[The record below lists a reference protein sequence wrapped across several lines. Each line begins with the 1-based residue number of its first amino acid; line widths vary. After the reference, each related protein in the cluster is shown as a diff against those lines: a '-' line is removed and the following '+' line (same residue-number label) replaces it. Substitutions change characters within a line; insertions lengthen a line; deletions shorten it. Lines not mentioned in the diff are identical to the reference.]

1 MVRTLLVRGL
11 LTGLLAGLIAGGFA
25 FLLGESHVD
34 SAIALEEA
42 AAAKAETGA
51 GEPAGYDHSAEHD
64 QTAGHDHSAGHDEA
78 ARSGEGAGSGEAVGS
93 GGAGGHDHGDGATVS
108 RPVQKAGL
116 FLATGLY
123 GLAVGG
129 VFALVFAGLR
139 GRVGPRSDGR
149 LALAAAGVA
158 FTAVVLVPFLKY
170 PANPPAVGDPETIN
184 GRTLLYVVIVL
195 VGLAATAI
203 AVASARRVTSSDP
216 WVRWAAATGAFL
228 VPVFAAWVLLPEV
241 DEVPDGFPAALL
253 WEFRIASLGTQLV
266 FWAAFGVL
274 FGWAGDRAAARHP
287 LTTPPSPASSPLP
300 RPSSPGSSS

>member
-11 LTGLLAGLIAGGFA
+11 WAGLLAGLIAGGFA
-25 FLLGESHVD
+25 FAFGEPHVD

-42 AAAKAETGA
+42 AAPPAH
-51 GEPAGYDHSAEHD
+51 EPAGSPA
-64 QTAGHDHSAGHDEA
+64 SREA
-78 ARSGEGAGSGEAVGS
+78 AP
-93 GGAGGHDHGDGATVS
+93 HDHGHDQGEEAVIS

-149 LALAAAGVA
+149 LALATAGAA
-158 FTAVVLVPFLKY
+158 FTAVVLVPFVKY
-170 PANPPAVGDPETIN
+170 PANPPAVGDPATIN
-184 GRTLLYVVIVL
+184 DRTLLYVVIVL

-203 AVASARRVTSSDP
+203 AVATARRASSADP
-216 WVRWAAATGAFL
+216 WVRWVAAAGGFL
-228 VPVFAAWVLLPEV
+228 VPVIAAWVLLPGV
-241 DEVPDGFPAALL
+241 DEVPGGFPATLL
-253 WEFRIASLGTQLV
+253 WEFRIASLGTQVV

-274 FGWAGDRAAARHP
+274 FGWASDRASARHAATTRP
-287 LTTPPSPASSPLP
+287 ATAPPTSPTTSSTPPSPASS
-300 RPSSPGSSS
+300 S

>member
-11 LTGLLAGLIAGGFA
+11 LTGLLAGLVAGGFA
-25 FLLGESHVD
+25 FLFGEPHVD

-42 AAAKAETGA
+42 AASG
-51 GEPAGYDHSAEHD
+51 HRHD
-64 QTAGHDHSAGHDEA
+64 AGHGHDEPGTDA
-78 ARSGEGAGSGEAVGS
+78 GHGHGEEAV
-93 GGAGGHDHGDGATVS
+93 VS

-149 LALAAAGVA
+149 LALAAAGAA

-184 GRTLLYVVIVL
+184 DRTLLYVVIVL
-195 VGLAATAI
+195 VGLAAAAI
-203 AVASARRVTSSDP
+203 AVATARRAASADP
-216 WVRWAAATGAFL
+216 WVRWSSAAGGFL
-228 VPVFAAWVLLPEV
+228 VPVIAAWVLLPGV
-241 DEVPDGFPAALL
+241 DEVPDGFPATLL
-253 WEFRIASLGTQLV
+253 WEFRIASIGTQLV

-274 FGWAGDRAAARHP
+274 FGWACDRAAARSAAP
-287 LTTPPSPASSPLP
+287 AGRVAPASS
-300 RPSSPGSSS
+300 S